1 MSAHR
6 PSPRTLR
13 SERELHALRLA
24 VGILITMLRGELH
37 QSGYQYISTDVDE
50 RMLWVR
56 RVLAPL
62 AAISPPVRHALRL
75 LDPDRINARL
85 AKRSLIEADLAH
97 AADDLA
103 RWAQ

>member
-1 MSAHR
+1 MSLHR
-6 PSPRTLR
+6 PSPRALR

-37 QSGYQYISTDVDE
+37 QPEYQYISTDAEE
-50 RMLWVR
+50 RLLWVR

-75 LDPDRINARL
+75 LNPDLINARL
-85 AKRSLIEADLAH
+85 AKRSLIDADLAR
-97 AADDLA
+97 AAEDLA
-103 RWAQ
+103 